1 MKASNPPKAAL
12 RILSWFCPDHLYEE
26 IEGDLTQQFYRDIKN
41 FSESR
46 SRRRFYWNMI
56 RFFRPGILLRNK
68 STTRLNSLDM
78 LANYFKVAFRV
89 MLRNKGYS
97 FINLFS
103 LALGITAFAFLF
115 LWIQNE
121 FTYDQF
127 HPDKG
132 RIYKVWN
139 KDVADGKINSW
150 DVTAR
155 ILAPTLKEEFT
166 AVESA
171 TSYMAWGDEHLFV
184 EDEKRLVKNTG
195 AYADA
200 DMLTMFGFPMI
211 KGDAKTAFK
220 DAQSIVITQS
230 FAREL
235 FGDKEALGE
244 TVSIGEAGENF
255 SLTVTGVLKDLP
267 SNTDF
272 HFEYIIPYA
281 MVELITGQKE
291 TRWGINSFYTF
302 VKLKEGTNVDQF
314 NEQIKGIVKKHYKD
328 AGQRE
333 VFLYPL
339 TKMRL
344 YSKFENGVQ
353 SGGRIEIIRLLGIL
367 GLCLLTIACIN
378 FINLSTARA
387 QRRSKEVAVRKVTG
401 AFRNSLIGQFL
412 CESLLLSFGA
422 GVLSLVVVYIGLP
435 FFSALINTQLSL
447 EFGNL
452 NFWLGGLALVTLV
465 GLLAGCYPALYLS
478 AFKPV
483 KILKGVALAKSGKS
497 TLRSVLVVFQFGI
510 AITLIVSVFVIQRQI
525 SYVQNRDAGY
535 QKENLVYQYFTGTLG
550 KNYESYKRD
559 LLQSG
564 VAESITKT
572 STPITN
578 RWSNTSG
585 IEWEGKD
592 PQTSTLFERIYVD
605 DHFAT
610 TAGLTVVRGRDMDLE
625 KYSSDSAAVVL
636 NEAAAK
642 AMGFKDPIGQVIKD
656 NGMEWH
662 VIGIVKD
669 FILTSPFNNV
679 EPVILFGAAQ
689 SWAFSVAHI
698 KLSAAKST
706 QESIQIMA
714 GLAKKYNPDYPFE
727 YEFVDAVYARK
738 FANLESTRTIT
749 LLASLITILIAGLG
763 LLGLSTYLVEVRV
776 KEIGIRKVMGGS
788 VLSITNML
796 TWASIKPILIAV
808 LIFGPQAWFAMNW
821 WLSSFPYRI
830 AVGIFTI
837 PLAALCIIGLAV
849 LITSAQT
856 IRAAKANPV
865 NSLRNE

>member
-1 MKASNPPKAAL
+1 VENINNLFAL
-12 RILSWFCPDHLYEE
+12 RLLRLFCPAHLAEE
-26 IEGDLTQQFYRDIKN
+26 IEGDLVQKYERDLKK
-41 FSESR
+41 FSVQKSK
-46 SRRRFYWNMI
+46 RRLLWNSL

-68 STTRLNSLDM
+68 PSIRLTSLAM
-78 LANYFKVAFRV
+78 LSNYFKVAFRV
-89 MLRNKGYS
+89 MLRNKSYS

-127 HPDKG
+127 HPDKD

-150 DVTAR
+150 DVTPR

-166 AVESA
+166 AVENA

-184 EDEKRLVKNTG
+184 EEGKRLVKNTG

-200 DMLTMFGFPMI
+200 DMLAMFGFPLV
-211 KGDAKTAFK
+211 KGDVKTALK
-220 DAQSIVITQS
+220 DPQSIVITES
-230 FAREL
+230 FAYEL
-235 FGDKEALGE
+235 FGDKEAFGE
-244 TVSIGEAGENF
+244 TVTIGESGESF
-255 SLTVTGVLKDLP
+255 SLTVTAVLKDLP
-267 SNTDF
+267 ANTDF
-272 HFEYIIPYA
+272 RFEYIIPYA
-281 MVELITGQKE
+281 MVEMITGKKE

-302 VKLKEGTNVDQF
+302 VKLKEGTNVDRF
-314 NEQIKGIVKKHYKD
+314 NEQVKGIVKKHYKD

-344 YSKFENGVQ
+344 YSRFENGVQ
-353 SGGRIEIIRLLGIL
+353 TGGRIEIIRLLGIL
-367 GLCLLTIACIN
+367 GVCLLTIACIN

-412 CESLLLSFGA
+412 CESWVLAFGA
-422 GVLSLVVVYIGLP
+422 GILSLVAVYIGLP
-435 FFSALINTQLSL
+435 FFNALINARLSL
-447 EFGNL
+447 ELGNL

-465 GLLAGCYPALYLS
+465 GLLAGSYPALYLS

-483 KILKGVALAKSGKS
+483 KILKGITIAKSGKS
-497 TLRSVLVVFQFGI
+497 RLRSVLVVFQFGI
-510 AITLIVSVFVIQRQI
+510 AITLIVSVFVVQRQI
-525 SYVQNRDAGY
+525 SYVQDRDAGY
-535 QKENLVYQYFTGTLG
+535 LKENLVYQYLTGTLG
-550 KNYESYKRD
+550 KNYESYKNE

-592 PQTSTLFERIYVD
+592 PQNSTLFERIYVD
-605 DHFAT
+605 NHFAA
-610 TAGLTVVRGRDMDLE
+610 TAGLTVIRGRDMDLE
-625 KYSSDSAAVVL
+625 KYSSDSTAVVL
-636 NEAAAK
+636 NEAAAR
-642 AMGFKDPIGQVIKD
+642 AMGFNDPIGQLIKD
-656 NGMEWH
+656 NGIEWH
-662 VIGIVKD
+662 VIGVVKD
-669 FILTSPFNNV
+669 FILTSPFNKV

-689 SWAFSVAHI
+689 SWAFSVVHI
-698 KLSAAKST
+698 KLSATRST
-706 QESIQIMA
+706 EEGIQVMA

-727 YEFVDAVYARK
+727 YEFVDAAYARK

-749 LLASLITILIAGLG
+749 LLASVITILIAGLG

-830 AVGIFTI
+830 SVGIFTI
-837 PLAALCIIGLAV
+837 PLAALSIIGLAV
-849 LITSAQT
+849 IITSAQT